1 MGDQVSVPYPGEERT
16 WPLSY
21 SICRTL
27 FVPCL
32 LQQAPPTQRCNLQ
45 PATCNLRAAPCP
57 TCSASTACCICIWNG
72 IWKREACRTEV
83 HALASTHTR
92 PAFSQDPAAAAAST
106 YHLHGGDGITR
117 PHFCIC
123 HDLLSAVSAHQCR
136 QSLNDTIVC
145 PQTRTELLAT
155 PTSPPAPGTW
165 TRALA
170 VKLESAYGKPSLQ
183 RNATQPRDAVMSPS
197 GHRLSGSAKLQTT

>member
-1 MGDQVSVPYPGEERT
+1 MQCIHR
-16 WPLSY
+16 LLH
-21 SICRTL
+21 TL
-27 FVPCL
+27 
-32 LQQAPPTQRCNLQ
+32 R
-45 PATCNLRAAPCP
+45 
-57 TCSASTACCICIWNG
+57 IWKG

-106 YHLHGGDGITR
+106 YHLHGGDGETR

-123 HDLLSAVSAHQCR
+123 HDLLSAVSAHQGR

-145 PQTRTELLAT
+145 TQTRTELLAT

-170 VKLESAYGKPSLQ
+170 VKLESAYVKPSLQ
-183 RNATQPRDAVMSPS
+183 RNATQRNPATLSCHLRVTASPAAPNCRLPDLPTDLQ
-197 GHRLSGSAKLQTT
+197 HRTR